1 MPDLKQKAMVA
12 LMYSSG
18 LRIGELCHLR
28 YEDIQRKSMHIHI
41 RHGKNR
47 SDRYAILSKQ
57 SDSSRPIDTFY
68 LSRHIHDVEQSL
80 GWEKRITCHSLR
92 HAFGTHLYEDG
103 IDLLTI
109 KALLEHKSLNSTTIY
124 VHLASNGISNA
135 VSPFD
140 LIGGGHV
147 EIHNNSCRNR
157 NYPNC
162 QAIFKEVWI
171 DARKSEVIDAPY
183 FHVVF
188 TVPSELNPLIYAN
201 QELLY
206 ALLHRCSSETLLEL
220 SSDKKYLGATPGIIQ
235 VLHTWGQTLNYHPHI
250 HCIVTG
256 GGLTKDYRLKTSSDK
271 FFIPVKVLGAK
282 FLACLNSY
290 QRQGRLVL
298 PSSCEGLRTSYA
310 WAQYRDGLYKK
321 EWCPYMFQ
329 KIRYY
334 GFLNNRNK
342 KKNLSIIFRIQGH
355 QKFTSKFTGVA
366 VPEIMKSVWN
376 YDISICPC
384 CGKRSMRHAGR
395 TFALLN

>member
-1 MPDLKQKAMVA
+1 MRRFDEYLPFVPSKQEVSILIDSMPDLKQKAMVA

-235 VLHTWGQTLNYHPHI
+235 VL
-250 HCIVTG
+250 
-256 GGLTKDYRLKTSSDK
+256 
-271 FFIPVKVLGAK
+271 
-282 FLACLNSY
+282 
-290 QRQGRLVL
+290 
-298 PSSCEGLRTSYA
+298 PSSCEGLRNSYA